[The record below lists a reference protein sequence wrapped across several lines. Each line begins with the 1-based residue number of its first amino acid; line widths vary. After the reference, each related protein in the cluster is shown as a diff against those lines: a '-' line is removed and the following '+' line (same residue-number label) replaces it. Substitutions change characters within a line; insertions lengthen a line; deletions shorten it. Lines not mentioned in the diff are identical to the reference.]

1 MNLSSPQIAV
11 ASPDTLACLGLA
23 GILERV
29 MPTAE
34 VRIFPDFQSL
44 QAADDGQFVHYFI
57 STRILLGSV
66 PFFMERRTRTIVLVH
81 AGESGRLPQGFHAL
95 DVCQSEEQLLR
106 AFFRL
111 AEMAHGVHG
120 THPAVGP
127 VVRPASADSVLTP
140 REVEVLQLIV
150 AGKINKEIASA
161 LGVSLTTVITHRK
174 NLSEKLGIKSVSGL
188 TIYAV
193 MRGLVKV
200 EDI

>member
-1 MNLSSPQIAV
+1 MKPFVPQIAV
-11 ASPDTLACLGLA
+11 AAPNTLACLGLA

-29 MPTAE
+29 MPAAE
-34 VRIFPDFQSL
+34 VRLFSGFNAL
-44 QAADDGQFVHYFI
+44 QAADTGQFVHYFI
-57 STRILLGSV
+57 SLRVLLESASY
-66 PFFMERRTRTIVLVH
+66 FLERRSKTIVLVH
-81 AGESGRLPQGFHAL
+81 SGEMSRLPQGFHTL

-106 AFFRL
+106 AFLRL
-111 AEMAHGVHG
+111 AQMAHGVHG

-127 VVRPASADSVLTP
+127 AVQASVPDSVLTP

-150 AGKINKEIASA
+150 SGKINKEIASA